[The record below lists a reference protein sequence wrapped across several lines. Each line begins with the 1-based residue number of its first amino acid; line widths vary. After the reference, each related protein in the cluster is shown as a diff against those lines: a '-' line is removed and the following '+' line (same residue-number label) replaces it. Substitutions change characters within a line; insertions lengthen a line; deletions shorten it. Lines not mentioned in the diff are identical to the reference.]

1 MLKSAMIS
9 EQFRGHSIYAIL
21 VWQHGL
27 NLTIRE
33 NNKPIDNMYLTFFG
47 LMKIQKTRAGVAEKR
62 P

>member
-9 EQFRGHSIYAIL
+9 ELFRGHSIYAIL

-33 NNKPIDNMYLTFFG
+33 NKPIDNMYLTFFG
-47 LMKIQKTRAGVAEKR
+47 LMKIQKTRAGVPEKR